1 MNAPVDFPLTV
12 GQQAA
17 LDAIYKFLLD
27 PVEVVFVLAGY
38 SGCGKS
44 TLVKTLLDKLPSFWK
59 TISLINPD
67 ARDYTVEL
75 TATTNK
81 AAENLALITGQ
92 PVSTIYSFLGLR
104 VNTDFR
110 TGKTTL
116 IPRNQDLQ
124 ENYLLFIDEASY
136 IDHDLLA
143 LIVKRTRNCKI
154 IFVGDKAQ
162 LLQVKATTAPV
173 FEAGFPMAE
182 LTEVVRQP
190 KKEGG
195 GLEEMHPI
203 TALAEKFRHTVN
215 TGEWPTFVP
224 DGKHII
230 YLGKDDFLK
239 SIEQEF
245 TRPDWR
251 YRDSKILGWTNKC
264 VIGYNQY
271 VRNQV
276 KGDPNLQAGDYAICN
291 SFVTQ
296 GKSSVKTDDLVLI
309 SHISDDITKLGV
321 LGNDIQVNGS
331 MTFFMPKSLESK
343 NARLRKAKTA
353 EDFRVVATIE
363 TNWIDLRPAFS
374 NTINKAQGSTYDAA
388 YIDLDDVSRCNNGD
402 QLARMMYVGVSRAR
416 HRLILTGDL
425 A

>member
-1 MNAPVDFPLTV
+1 MTAPAPFALTQ
-12 GQQAA
+12 GQEAA
-17 LDAIYKFLLD
+17 LKAIYHFLLD
-27 PVEVVFVLAGY
+27 PTEMVFVLSGY

-44 TLVKTLLDKLPSFWK
+44 TLVKTLLDQLPSFWK
-59 TISLINPD
+59 TIRLINPD
-67 ARDYTVEL
+67 ARDYTVQL

-81 AAENLALITGQ
+81 AAENLAEITGED
-92 PVSTIYSFLGLR
+92 VCTIHSFLGLR
-104 VNTDFR
+104 VQTDFR
-110 TGKTTL
+110 TGETKL
-116 IPRNQDLQ
+116 IPRNSDLQ
-124 ENYLLFIDEASY
+124 ENYLLLVDEGSVIDKP
-136 IDHDLLA
+136 LLN
-143 LIVKRTRNCKI
+143 LIVTRTRNCKI

-173 FEAGFPMAE
+173 FEAGFPTAE

-190 KKEGG
+190 KKAGS
-195 GLEEMHPI
+195 GLEEVHPI
-203 TALAEKFRHTVN
+203 TALATQFRHTVN

-230 YLGKDDFLK
+230 YLGKEDFLK

-245 TRPDWR
+245 TRPDWK
-251 YRDSKILGWTNKC
+251 YRDSKILAWTNKC

-276 KGDPNLQAGDYAICN
+276 KGDPHLQVGDYAICN
-291 SFVTQ
+291 SFVSQ
-296 GKSSVKTDDLVLI
+296 GKFSVKTDDLVLV
-309 SHISDDITKLGV
+309 SHISDDITRLDV
-321 LGNDIQVNGS
+321 LGNDIEVNGS

-343 NARLRKAKTA
+343 NARLRKAKA
-353 EDFRVVATIE
+353 EEDFHVVATIE
-363 TNWIDLRPAFS
+363 TKWIDLRPAFS

>member
-1 MNAPVDFPLTV
+1 
-12 GQQAA
+12 
-17 LDAIYKFLLD
+17 
-27 PVEVVFVLAGY
+27 VF
-38 SGCGKS
+38 
-44 TLVKTLLDKLPSFWK
+44 T
-59 TISLINPD
+59 
-67 ARDYTVEL
+67 R
-75 TATTNK
+75 
-81 AAENLALITGQ
+81 
-92 PVSTIYSFLGLR
+92 R
-104 VNTDFR
+104 
-110 TGKTTL
+110 
-116 IPRNQDLQ
+116 PR
-124 ENYLLFIDEASY
+124 
-136 IDHDLLA
+136 
-143 LIVKRTRNCKI
+143 
-154 IFVGDKAQ
+154 
-162 LLQVKATTAPV
+162 
-173 FEAGFPMAE
+173 
-182 LTEVVRQP
+182 
-190 KKEGG
+190 KEGG